1 MLKKLILGF
10 ILFVVLIV
18 GAGIF
23 LVATLLNRGI
33 KTGIETYGPKITG
46 TGVAIDRVDLS
57 PLSGNGV
64 LEGLE
69 IRNPEGFGM
78 ANAFTLG
85 RIEVDVELSSL
96 FSDKIVVNKIHITEP
111 EIFFEK
117 NLVGSN
123 LGALLE
129 NIEESLSGLV
139 GKDEE
144 KATVRPRLQI
154 SEFILEKGSVT
165 VGVAGRGVTVPMADI
180 RLSDLGTDEDGIS
193 AGEVARKIMVA
204 LLRNVTQAATIAVK
218 GAVKGG
224 VDGAEAIIGGG
235 MDGMQPVGDAAG
247 KGVKSIGE
255 LFRKK

>member
-10 ILFVVLIV
+10 ILSVVLIV

-85 RIEVDVELSSL
+85 RI
-96 FSDKIVVNKIHITEP
+96 
-111 EIFFEK
+111 
-117 NLVGSN
+117 
-123 LGALLE
+123 
-129 NIEESLSGLV
+129 
-139 GKDEE
+139 
-144 KATVRPRLQI
+144 
-154 SEFILEKGSVT
+154 
-165 VGVAGRGVTVPMADI
+165 
-180 RLSDLGTDEDGIS
+180 
-193 AGEVARKIMVA
+193 
-204 LLRNVTQAATIAVK
+204 
-218 GAVKGG
+218 
-224 VDGAEAIIGGG
+224 
-235 MDGMQPVGDAAG
+235 
-247 KGVKSIGE
+247 
-255 LFRKK
+255 